1 MIADFIQAFRSLLPQ
16 CDEVYP
22 ICAHCQRLKLPCSL
36 GAPELSPDPTPAE
49 KQLNL
54 NDLQLLHSWCKGGG
68 DKFCDHKK
76 DDTLKPST
84 EIEVDFTHPYVLH
97 VILSLAALHHCTT
110 SADKAK
116 WYALAISH
124 HGAAIRLARPHIEAQ
139 GDSHSDAVFIFSGFN
154 ALFAFGEPSVRI
166 LGGDEA
172 RGQDYLGDFF
182 DFFRMARGIAMI
194 VTSNKERLDDKGYT
208 NDSA

>member
-124 HGAAIRLARPHIEAQ
+124 HGAAIRIAWPHIAAQ

-154 ALFAFGEPSVRI
+154 ALFAFGEPSVRTW
-166 LGGDEA
+166 EA
-172 RGQDYLGDFF
+172 MKRE
-182 DFFRMARGIAMI
+182 AKTI
-194 VTSNKERLDDKGYT
+194 
-208 NDSA
+208 